1 VVKDIPPYVIAS
13 GDRATLHG
21 LNNVGLKRFNF
32 DKSTLQQLKKAYRI
46 VFRIGLTVKQASER
60 VKAEVEQVPEVQNFM
75 NFIIES
81 NRGVTR

>member
-1 VVKDIPPYVIAS
+1 VIAA

-21 LNNVGLKRFNF
+21 LNNVGLQRHKFS
-32 DKSTLQQLKKAYRI
+32 KSTLLQIKKAYRI
-46 VFRIGLTVKQASER
+46 FFRIGLTVNQASER
-60 VKAEVEQVPEVQNFM
+60 VKAEVDMIPEVKKFM